1 LGRLIGFQGTARRA
15 YHPAVQERGR
25 QAMAAEE
32 EDEDGEVD
40 LGISLE
46 VVATVVD
53 LANAVQD
60 AEEAEMGRADDDEEL
75 DDDDEDEITE
85 EMLTD
90 YIDELNE
97 EQQTALI
104 ALAWVGRGDY
114 EPEEWQEALRLAGER
129 NAQGAASA
137 YLAGMEGL
145 GDLLS
150 EGVAAFGLAIEEVE
164 R

>member
-1 LGRLIGFQGTARRA
+1 
-15 YHPAVQERGR
+15 
-25 QAMAAEE
+25 MATEE

-60 AEEAEMGRADDDEEL
+60 AEEADIGSADDDEEL
-75 DDDDEDEITE
+75 DDDEDDEITE

-97 EQQTALI
+97 EQQNALI

-114 EPEEWQEALRLAGER
+114 EAEEWAEALKLAGER
-129 NAQGAASA
+129 NARGEASS

-145 GDLLS
+145 GDLLA
-150 EGVAAFGLAIEEVE
+150 EGLAAFGLAIEEVD

>member
-1 LGRLIGFQGTARRA
+1 MAGT
-15 YHPAVQERGR
+15 
-25 QAMAAEE
+25 
-32 EDEDGEVD
+32 DNDDDEVD

-53 LANAVQD
+53 LAHAVQEAD
-60 AEEAEMGRADDDEEL
+60 EAEMGSAKDDEEL
-75 DDDDEDEITE
+75 DDDLEDEITE

-90 YIDELNE
+90 YLDELNE
-97 EQQTALI
+97 DQQIALV

-114 EPEEWQEALRLAGER
+114 EPEEWAEALKLATER
-129 NAQGAASA
+129 NTAGPASA
-137 YLAGMEGL
+137 YLAGMDGL

-150 EGVAAFGLAIEEVE
+150 EGLAAFGLSIEEVE

>member
-1 LGRLIGFQGTARRA
+1 
-15 YHPAVQERGR
+15 
-25 QAMAAEE
+25 MAAEE

-53 LANAVQD
+53 LAHAVQD
-60 AEEAEMGRADDDEEL
+60 AEEAEMGRASDDEGL
-75 DDDDEDEITE
+75 DDDAEDEITE

-90 YIDELNE
+90 YIGELND
-97 EQQTALI
+97 EQQAALI

-114 EPEEWQEALRLAGER
+114 EPEEWEEALRLAAER
-129 NAQGAASA
+129 NARGDAGA

-145 GDLLS
+145 GDLLA